1 MTRHRLR
8 RFQLTYPIK
17 MKMVVEA
24 STLKDAIKIC
34 YKEYL
39 KSTDIPDGM
48 FTITDLDKN
57 ESYDFR
63 KKVKKSARPLTQY
76 GGIKEVE
83 IFEPELATKLETK
96 DDPMVKLVDEMVDA
110 KLETKDDPMVKL
122 VDEMVDAKLQPLYQ
136 QLKSTETILQK
147 RFSDL
152 NTKFDKLLKSKS
164 KPFEDDGELYGLIN
178 PEVKPRLVQEQA
190 RKRLELSKVLDS
202 SSLSHNKGKGCII
215 M

>member
-110 KLETKDDPMVKL
+110 KL
-122 VDEMVDAKLQPLYQ
+122 QPLYQ